1 MNFTFIEPG
10 KHRCPPQSCFAALK
24 RKPEKAEYRRI
35 KTEKAEKAE
44 TQIWASKKA
53 DLSSTRNE
61 GYCGSDCEKS

>member
-10 KHRCPPQSCFAALK
+10 KQRCPPQSCFAALK

-35 KTEKAEKAE
+35 KTEKAEKADLD
-44 TQIWASKKA
+44 SKKT
-53 DLSSTRNE
+53 DFSKMRNE